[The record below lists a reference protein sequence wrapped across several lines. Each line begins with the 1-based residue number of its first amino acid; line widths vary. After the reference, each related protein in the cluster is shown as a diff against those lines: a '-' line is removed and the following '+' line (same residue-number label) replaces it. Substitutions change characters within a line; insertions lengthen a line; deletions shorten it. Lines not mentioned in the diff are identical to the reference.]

1 MLQGT
6 DVPRGYN
13 VQKTVCTGIP
23 FSCKGGENVGNFH
36 HTLSFDDRLA
46 ILAKKNG
53 CKQEN
58 INQNRNPL
66 HPNISIHILHT
77 DLSTFPVLL
86 TRRICLT
93 IFSFLNW

>member
-1 MLQGT
+1 MH
-6 DVPRGYN
+6 
-13 VQKTVCTGIP
+13 KIVCTGIP

-36 HTLSFDDRLA
+36 HTLSFDDRRA
-46 ILAKKNG
+46 ILAKQKNG

-77 DLSTFPVLL
+77 DLSTFPVVL

>member
-1 MLQGT
+1 M
-6 DVPRGYN
+6 
-13 VQKTVCTGIP
+13 
-23 FSCKGGENVGNFH
+23 GNFH
-36 HTLSFDDRLA
+36 HALSFDDRRA
-46 ILAKKNG
+46 ILAKNHG

-77 DLSTFPVLL
+77 DLSTFPVVL